1 MNARASP
8 YLFTLR
14 VNRHRGMTLVELMVS
29 ITIGLLIT
37 LSMLTLYINLSQ
49 SNAEMIRSN
58 RLIENGRF
66 AIQLLQ
72 SDLVHAGFWG
82 DHLPMFE
89 DRSSTTAP
97 DAPSALADPCLTY
110 STSNWN
116 SDYIENLIGI
126 PVQGYAA
133 AIATCP
139 ASLFANLKTGTDV
152 LVVRYLEP
160 CSPGDTNCDADAV
173 GKLYFQSSRCTNE
186 IATRKAAANP
196 GYIFAPTADPTAHT
210 LRSNMDCDPNPAV
223 TPAVNVPARKRKFIS
238 NIYFI
243 RNYAYSQGDGIP
255 TLVRSSFDL
264 NGSTLAHQPAVS
276 LVDGIESFVV
286 EYGLDNIGSNG
297 AAVSYSGSIN
307 RGDGI
312 PDAYVRCTTAVPC
325 TFSQMTNVVA
335 VKLYVLVRNLETTTG
350 YSDGKTYKLG
360 GVTLG
365 PFNDA
370 YKRHVF
376 ASTVR
381 LVNPAGR
388 REH

>member
-8 YLFTLR
+8 HLFTLR
-14 VNRHRGMTLVELMVS
+14 GNRYRGMTLVELMVS

-37 LSMLTLYINLSQ
+37 LSMLTLYINISQ
-49 SNAEMIRSN
+49 SNTEMIRSS

-89 DRSSTTAP
+89 DRSNTTAD
-97 DAPSALADPCLTY
+97 DAPSALVDPCLTY
-110 STSNWN
+110 SSSNWN
-116 SDYIENLIGI
+116 GDYIENLIGI

-133 AIATCP
+133 AISTCP
-139 ASLFANLKTGTDV
+139 TSLFANLKTGSDV
-152 LVVRYLEP
+152 LLVRHIEP
-160 CSPGDTNCDADAV
+160 CSSGDANCDADTT

-186 IATRKAAANP
+186 ISSRKTAGDP
-196 GYIFAPTADPTAHT
+196 SYILGTSGHT

-325 TFSQMTNVVA
+325 IFSQMTNVVA
-335 VKLYVLVRNLETTTG
+335 VKLYVLVRNLETTAG